1 MIDLA
6 VVDPDK
12 GSALRGLGRGLGKL
26 VSFLIPASRQLG
38 KTKFRNPYIDMFV
51 STPYWFRETSSGSC

>member
-38 KTKFRNPYIDMFV
+38 ETKFP
-51 STPYWFRETSSGSC
+51 